1 MNQYFI
7 QDFQKSPNQMTH
19 SSDFQ
24 LRAARD
30 RAARGSGTSI
40 PSIHNA
46 PHLAARHKTAAASR
60 GDDADRRGWQ
70 RLVIRVLHRG
80 TQKTR

>member
-7 QDFQKSPNQMTH
+7 QDFQKSPNQITH
-19 SSDFQ
+19 SSDFP

-30 RAARGSGTSI
+30 RAARGNGT
-40 PSIHNA
+40 SIHNA